1 MRKTIG
7 DTKEALEFQAKI
19 DTLSQPARDHF
30 RLVLLKLIDCYTDDE
45 THGVLV
51 MHKDGQTGYQ
61 IVAIN
66 ADEMT
71 AAGLLH
77 EACGALAEVNSY
89 DKPELLN

>member
-1 MRKTIG
+1 MRNTLG

-19 DTLSQPARDHF
+19 DALSPGARDHF
-30 RLVLLKLIDCYTDDE
+30 RQLLLKVIACYTDDT
-45 THGVLV
+45 THGVMLIQ
-51 MHKDGQTGYQ
+51 KDGKPGYQ
-61 IVAIN
+61 FIAIN

-77 EACGALAEVNSY
+77 EACGAMAEVNSY

>member
-30 RLVLLKLIDCYTDDE
+30 RLLLLKVVECYTEDS

-51 MHKDGQTGYQ
+51 IHKDGQTGYNV
-61 IVAIN
+61 IAIN

-77 EACGALAEVNSY
+77 EAGGAMAEVNSY